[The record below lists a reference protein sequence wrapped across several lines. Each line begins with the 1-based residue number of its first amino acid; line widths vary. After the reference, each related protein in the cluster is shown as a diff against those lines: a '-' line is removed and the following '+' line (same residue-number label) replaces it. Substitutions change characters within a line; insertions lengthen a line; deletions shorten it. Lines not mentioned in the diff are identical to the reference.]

1 MALNWINVEEF
12 SFNSLLMLEKFQIRM
27 LMGCFKN
34 NSRMVG
40 IALKYNPE
48 VAWYLGHRCPEC
60 NEIINKIVEDAPNV
74 MEKEEIRKCEIAIMR
89 SIEDF
94 IIYAYPELMDTHCNF
109 IYGWNK
115 ERLFELTD
123 FTNKIVLDVGAGN
136 GRLAFAAAERA
147 KEVYAC
153 EPVSSLRE
161 YMRDKIARDGISNVR
176 VVDGTSFALP
186 YPDDTFDIV
195 MSGHVVGDDYER
207 ELAELTRV
215 VKQGGWILDCPG
227 EEDRNKVLE
236 KELVDR
242 GWEWLYYKS
251 KFGGDVYRYRKQV
264 LKK

>member
-12 SFNSLLMLEKFQIRM
+12 SFNSLFMLEKFQIRM
-27 LMGCFKN
+27 LLGYFKN
-34 NSRMVG
+34 NSRVVG

-48 VAWYLGHRCPEC
+48 VVWYLVHRCPEC
-60 NEIINKIVEDAPNV
+60 NDIIKKIIEEAPNV
-74 MEKEEIRKCEIAIMR
+74 NEKAEVRKCEIAIMR

-94 IIYAYPELMDTHCNF
+94 VIYAYPELMDTHCKF

-123 FTNKIVLDVGAGN
+123 FTNKVVLDVGAGN
-136 GRLAFAAAERA
+136 GRLAFAVAERA

-161 YMRDKIARDGISNVR
+161 YMRDKIVRDGISNVR
-176 VVDGTSFALP
+176 VVDGTSFSLP

-195 MSGHVVGDDYER
+195 MSGHVVGDDYEK

-215 VKQGGWILDCPG
+215 VKHGGWILDCPG
-227 EEDRNKVLE
+227 EDDREDVLSQ
-236 KELVDR
+236 ELDDR
-242 GWEWLYYKS
+242 GWEWFYYTS
-251 KFGGDVYRYRKQV
+251 KFGGDVYRYRKQIW
-264 LKK
+264 KK